1 MPGPA
6 FRRGETVALH
16 PINEEDIDFL
26 HENRND
32 PEVRWGLT
40 TAFPQTR
47 EQAEKRHEQHAEDDS
62 GVGLLIVP
70 TDADDPV
77 GNVVGF
83 DIDPAHGTAELAAW
97 VAPEAQGE
105 GYATEGTALMMDY
118 LFAERRLHTVV
129 ARAIVQNEAS
139 RAVLE
144 GLGFQQEG
152 IQPAEKYV
160 DGEHVDVARYSMLAR
175 EWDGA
180 AAALGHGGE
189 A

>member
-1 MPGPA
+1 MTGPA

-16 PINEEDIDFL
+16 PPDEEDIGFL
-26 HENRND
+26 HEHAND
-32 PEVRWGLT
+32 PDIRWGLT

-47 EQAEKRHEQHAEDDS
+47 AQAEQRHEEHAEDDS

-70 TDADDPV
+70 RDGEAPV

-83 DIDPAHGTAELAAW
+83 GIDPAHGTAELAAW
-97 VAPEAQGE
+97 VAPEAQGQ
-105 GYATEGTALMMDY
+105 GYATEGTALMLDY
-118 LFAERRLHTVV
+118 LFAERRLETVV
-129 ARAIVQNEAS
+129 ARAIVRNGAS
-139 RAVLE
+139 RSVLE

-152 IQPAEKYV
+152 VQPAEKYV

-175 EWDGA
+175 EWDGID
-180 AAALGHGGE
+180 AALDGGE